1 MPGQTPPSHEHP
13 SSITIP
19 IEGPTSKEIMAR
31 QETKARRW
39 WTLGVCTL
47 LGMQIAIGAVAIT
60 LANNDSTVAVI
71 PNYYSSA
78 VNWDATRRAREHFQ
92 DLGWTVNIGA
102 SSVFEEQRNVTISL
116 KTEEQQPIENHRVT
130 AQVFHHAKGS
140 EIHTLKFEDAG
151 NGLYSAKSDLLR
163 GGLWSVKLRIEGER
177 GVAEV
182 VQDVWVE
189 N

>member
-1 MPGQTPPSHEHP
+1 
-13 SSITIP
+13 
-19 IEGPTSKEIMAR
+19 
-31 QETKARRW
+31 
-39 WTLGVCTL
+39 LGVCTL

-60 LANNDSTVAVI
+60 LANNDSTVAII

-92 DLGWTVNIGA
+92 DLGWTVDIGT
-102 SSVFEEQRNVTISL
+102 SSVFEKERSVTVAI
-116 KTEEQQPIENHRVT
+116 KTQDQQPLEDHRVT
-130 AQVFHHAKGS
+130 ADVFHHAAGS
-140 EIHTLKFEDAG
+140 DIHTLKFRDSG
-151 NGLYSAKSDLLR
+151 NGLYSAESTLLR